1 MGTLI
6 PTFKKCWPPPP
17 DPKPQS
23 VYPGPFSING
33 NESGS
38 ELYEVVDIPEW
49 GDTRSRPQ
57 YIPDV
62 NLN

>member
-6 PTFKKCWPPPP
+6 HTFKKCCPPPP
-17 DPKPQS
+17 DPKPPS
-23 VYPGPFSING
+23 VYPGLFSING
-33 NESGS
+33 TESGP

-49 GDTRSRPQ
+49 GDTRS
-57 YIPDV
+57 IPDV